1 MKSLFSQITGK
12 IRSIKTRGASVEKT
26 ALETAGLIIE
36 HGQKSGHY
44 DLAANL
50 LNALD
55 FTKST
60 QLKVLKVFEGKVP
73 HGLPCSNGVYRLG
86 KKDVSLLLTNQDYE
100 KNVKAREEKRKE
112 VSLTAKKRAA
122 EKAEKLADYDR
133 LQKELSDLRPLINM
147 DQLAAIRTLQEDKM
161 SLIKDIEEHEKRIQI
176 LKSGADKIAV
186 ENLTLKT
193 MLKRANEE
201 KQTLEKQLQD
211 FQACKKALNMAL
223 EELASLKMFVEA
235 TPTAKRR
242 KKAA

>member
-133 LQKELSDLRPLINM
+133 LMKELNGLKPLINV
-147 DQLAAIRTLQEDKM
+147 DQISTIKGLQGDKV
-161 SLIKDIEEHEKRIQI
+161 SLIKDIEEKERIIQI
-176 LKSGADKIAV
+176 LQSGADKISV
-186 ENLTLKT
+186 ENMTLKG
-193 MLKRANEE
+193 MLNRANEE

-211 FQACKKALNMAL
+211 YQSCKKALDIAL
-223 EELASLKMFVEA
+223 AELVSLRMLAETVA
-235 TPTAKRR
+235 PTARR
-242 KKAA
+242 KKSA